1 MRPHRRA
8 RRALEGAPLRSRTV
22 TPLPLSV
29 LDLTPVPAGADGR
42 RALENSVDLARAVE
56 GWGYRRHWLAEH
68 HNLPGI
74 ASSAPEILIGRIAAA
89 TTRIRVGAGGIMLP
103 NHSPL
108 HVAETFKVPRGAP
121 PGAHRSRHRPR
132 PRHRP
137 AHGDGP
143 APVGRP
149 AGADDFPAQLM
160 DLVHLGGEGLPP
172 DRPFHAIRAEPVDVP
187 LPPLWMLGSSDYGAR
202 VAAALGTGFAFAR
215 HMNPRGAEE
224 AMNLYRDAFRPSPAL
239 AEPRAIL
246 AVSAVCAG
254 DADRARHLAMSLAL
268 GVVRMRAGRPGPLP
282 TPEEA
287 AAHDYSPHE
296 QEQVRRYMRAQVLG
310 DPAEVA
316 ERLRTLAEAT
326 RADEVMVMTGV
337 HDHAARLE
345 SYERIAGALG

>member
-1 MRPHRRA
+1 MA
-8 RRALEGAPLRSRTV
+8 
-22 TPLPLSV
+22 PLPLSV

-68 HNLPGI
+68 HNLPGM

-89 TTRIRVGAGGIMLP
+89 TSRIRVGAGGVMLP

-108 HVAETFKVPRGAP
+108 HVAETFKVLEALHPGRIDLGIGRAPGTDGLTAMALRRSAAP
-121 PGAHRSRHRPR
+121 P
-132 PRHRP
+132 
-137 AHGDGP
+137 
-143 APVGRP
+143 
-149 AGADDFPAQLM
+149 GADDFPAQLM
-160 DLVHLGGEGLPP
+160 DLIHLGGEGLPP
-172 DRPFHAIRAEPVDVP
+172 DHPFHGVRAEPVDVP
-187 LPPLWMLGSSDYGAR
+187 LPPIWMLGSSDYGAR

-246 AVSAVCAG
+246 AVSAVCAD
-254 DADRARHLAMSLAL
+254 DADHARHLAMSLAL

-345 SYERIAGALG
+345 SYERIAGALS

>member
-1 MRPHRRA
+1 M
-8 RRALEGAPLRSRTV
+8 

-68 HNLPGI
+68 HNLPGM

-108 HVAETFKVPRGAP
+108 HVAETFKVLEALHPGRIDLGIGRAP
-121 PGAHRSRHRPR
+121 GTDGLTAMALRRS
-132 PRHRP
+132 
-137 AHGDGP
+137 AGP
-143 APVGRP
+143 P
-149 AGADDFPAQLM
+149 GADDFPAQLM

-172 DRPFHAIRAEPVDVP
+172 DHPFHGVRAEPVDVP
-187 LPPLWMLGSSDYGAR
+187 LPPIWMLGSSDYGAR